1 MFQDIENLKVTMTI
15 NFLQTKCLQNE
26 QEVSKENLKVK

>member
-1 MFQDIENLKVTMTI
+1 MFQDIENLKVTMPI

-26 QEVSKENLKVK
+26 QEANKQNQKS

>member
-1 MFQDIENLKVTMTI
+1 MLQDIENLKVMMPM

-26 QEVSKENLKVK
+26 QEVSKENLKLK

>member
-1 MFQDIENLKVTMTI
+1 MFQDIENLKVTMPI
-15 NFLQTKCLQNE
+15 NFLRTKCLQNE

>member
-1 MFQDIENLKVTMTI
+1 MFQDIENLKVTMPI

-26 QEVSKENLKVK
+26 QEASKESLKVK

>member
-1 MFQDIENLKVTMTI
+1 MFQDIENLKVTMPI
-15 NFLQTKCLQNE
+15 HFLQTKCLQNE